1 MERAP
6 ALLPPRL
13 DSCRDHLVELR
24 LDARLSGFVRV
35 GGELDLAGPLDLLE
49 PTRRKN
55 EEACSRD
62 LRLDPRDADGNATKA
77 AVYRSALFR
86 RRKNPSSSSSGT

>member
-1 MERAP
+1 M
-6 ALLPPRL
+6 
-13 DSCRDHLVELR
+13 ELR

-35 GGELDLAGPLDLLE
+35 GGELDLACPLDLLE
-49 PTRRKN
+49 PARRKN

-62 LRLDPRDADGNATKA
+62 LRLDPRDADGNATKP
-77 AVYRSALFR
+77 AVYYRSALFR